1 MTSVRGRGRGGMGGP
16 RGGGPAGGA
25 ERGQEGQN
33 TRRGSWRGGPPGS
46 NGSFSA
52 PRGGS
57 PSLGSSNPAPRTSIN
72 DHMNLMGKVT
82 DDRARSASAKGF
94 QTDADISATGNQGAH
109 RDLQPWS
116 PDGPEAAAGTNGA
129 ARNGGHRD
137 AETFGLD
144 GPSANMAW
152 DQFET
157 NARLFGATTDYKEEI
172 YTTKLDRSGAGYKQ
186 REKEANRLA
195 NEIMNQTAT
204 NSHIAEERN
213 QAVEGAPKDEEEK
226 YSGVLR
232 APNAYVPPGARRNA
246 GPGNT
251 PARVQATG
259 APAAAKANGVAPAP
273 SSQPAPPSKSAS
285 STSDATVP
293 PGAKAPAPLA
303 VPAPARS
310 SSDVQP
316 ASEKV
321 VDTKPGTLSP
331 QPESAQSANKEEK
344 AQPPTSV
351 VDQFR
356 SFVGSEREKVEAK
369 KQSMVKQERERTL
382 ADLKKFQTNFK
393 VPLPMP
399 KDILPLLAKDAEK
412 QKAIEE
418 KAALALEDAKRK
430 PEAAA
435 AKASPSTSQPKKIA
449 MKIPEIPPFKP
460 KVSPNPPTI
469 PVPESA
475 SKDIPQ
481 ATSPTPSA
489 ASHASGN
496 LQAKLNPNAS
506 SFVFKP
512 NPAAAAFKP
521 GQSST
526 VTSPASRSAQLQPA
540 LAVAPSAGPSA
551 PKNAFFREQPQPTKG
566 IDTRSDF
573 NPWKQ
578 GPLPAASSINPAWP
592 YTGRKY
598 NASFMPGPPSHLHPM
613 GGFDEDPSS
622 PIGGP
627 PHVMPVIPPNYPP
640 YGYRFQPGMPPQG
653 MPGHMGNAMFSPGSQ
668 FQQLPSGP
676 IPGQGHLGA
685 PPNAPMG
692 MPMHHFYQN
701 GVPQNPQF
709 IPPHLP
715 FNPNARGGPGGPPP
729 NAPMF
734 FGHQHSQST
743 PHQTPQVPHAPLQQ
757 PPPSFNTSPL
767 PPPQAQLAGG
777 GFEKFD
783 GNAPGSH

>member
-1 MTSVRGRGRGGMGGP
+1 M
-16 RGGGPAGGA
+16 
-25 ERGQEGQN
+25 
-33 TRRGSWRGGPPGS
+33 
-46 NGSFSA
+46 
-52 PRGGS
+52 
-57 PSLGSSNPAPRTSIN
+57 
-72 DHMNLMGKVT
+72 
-82 DDRARSASAKGF
+82 
-94 QTDADISATGNQGAH
+94 
-109 RDLQPWS
+109 
-116 PDGPEAAAGTNGA
+116 
-129 ARNGGHRD
+129 
-137 AETFGLD
+137 
-144 GPSANMAW
+144 
-152 DQFET
+152 
-157 NARLFGATTDYKEEI
+157 
-172 YTTKLDRSGAGYKQ
+172 
-186 REKEANRLA
+186 
-195 NEIMNQTAT
+195 
-204 NSHIAEERN
+204 
-213 QAVEGAPKDEEEK
+213 
-226 YSGVLR
+226 LR

-259 APAAAKANGVAPAP
+259 APAAAKANGTTSVAPAP

-344 AQPPTSV
+344 VSQRSRREARADVQAQPPTSV

-393 VPLPMP
+393 VSSTLSSLNELIVQVPLPMP

-526 VTSPASRSAQLQPA
+526 VTSPASRSAQLQ
-540 LAVAPSAGPSA
+540 VSVRDS
-551 PKNAFFREQPQPTKG
+551 R
-566 IDTRSDF
+566 
-573 NPWKQ
+573 
-578 GPLPAASSINPAWP
+578 
-592 YTGRKY
+592 
-598 NASFMPGPPSHLHPM
+598 
-613 GGFDEDPSS
+613 
-622 PIGGP
+622 
-627 PHVMPVIPPNYPP
+627 
-640 YGYRFQPGMPPQG
+640 
-653 MPGHMGNAMFSPGSQ
+653 
-668 FQQLPSGP
+668 
-676 IPGQGHLGA
+676 
-685 PPNAPMG
+685 
-692 MPMHHFYQN
+692 
-701 GVPQNPQF
+701 
-709 IPPHLP
+709 
-715 FNPNARGGPGGPPP
+715 
-729 NAPMF
+729 
-734 FGHQHSQST
+734 
-743 PHQTPQVPHAPLQQ
+743 
-757 PPPSFNTSPL
+757 
-767 PPPQAQLAGG
+767 
-777 GFEKFD
+777 
-783 GNAPGSH
+783 